1 MLLVNLVLLF
11 LSFNV
16 LSAVPLKDNILFG
29 FEKCKALSVDLEKGQ
44 LKEAVTSSFDVHC
57 RKKDALELDCIFYET
72 GSSKKISQKIFNG
85 GSDLGVGELKDKEGR
100 WIRFLIG
107 KNYAS
112 FESGPE
118 QKVCIGI
125 FIFEKEALKAKKN

>member
-1 MLLVNLVLLF
+1 MLPVNLILLF
-11 LSFNV
+11 LSFSV
-16 LSAVPLKDNILFG
+16 FSAVPLKDNILFG

-44 LKEAVTSSFDVHC
+44 LKESVTSSFDVHC

-72 GSSKKISQKIFNG
+72 GSSKKISQEKFSG

-100 WIRFLIG
+100 KIRFLIG